1 MYVLAAMLCWARTR
15 PLPHFLFG
23 NMMSIQVHKLV
34 QNGIVKQHSGI
45 YAKDTG
51 RYNID
56 TAPWFGLQGL
66 GGDYSGL
73 FDGEGDEEEAWVHN
87 PVGAYGR
94 NMSLELQI
102 TGLSAS
108 DTSKDLEQL
117 LSAADLIEDV
127 LP

>member
-1 MYVLAAMLCWARTR
+1 LGDEY
-15 PLPHFLFG
+15 
-23 NMMSIQVHKLV
+23 
-34 QNGIVKQHSGI
+34 SGI
-45 YAKDTG
+45 
-51 RYNID
+51 
-56 TAPWFGLQGL
+56 F
-66 GGDYSGL
+66 GGDGN
-73 FDGEGDEEEAWVHN
+73 DEEAWAHN

-117 LSAADLIEDV
+117 LSAADLVEDV